1 MKNLLSNQ
9 PSVCALFVI
18 GAHGLASVSSGHGGR
33 YLGPTDSIVSL
44 TGPVSPGPGPTNT
57 GPITVATST
66 GPDLAIWDFWWGS
79 NQHAFL
85 NRNAPRLTRDWGDYG
100 DFCFGF
106 FEPRED
112 PQRPSEALVR
122 GTVVPALLKVLEE
135 ETNRDIVTGSLIALA
150 KIGDAAPKGGSAGF
164 GEVAKGFLRSEDQ
177 IVSETAALA
186 LGVLGK
192 SEAVPVLTSLWRGD
206 EEGQRLV
213 GKTVP
218 FRTRAFAGYALGLI
232 GAQTAE
238 NKTRRAIALRLLEIL
253 ETDRSAQPDLKVS
266 AINALGIIPLDW
278 PDGESVGA
286 APETSAAANRAT
298 LVRHLLSRLSTKHP
312 RGSGRGEDP
321 RIRAQY
327 PIAIA
332 RLLALHDGLPKE
344 LRGVRRGAIKSLLEW
359 LAEDPAPSQGLV
371 QQSACIALG
380 MIGNAS
386 GHGTDGEI
394 NRLALKALTR
404 IANGS
409 GDRQAKFFALM
420 AIGQLGSRAGRGP
433 DVHRE
438 LQEEAELTMLRSL
451 KRGKPQEQAWAAL
464 ALGVYGNT
472 LNATGAG
479 VPPRVVLAVRLM
491 AESEESPYIIGS
503 YAIALG
509 LMSDTESQDELL
521 GYLKEK
527 RFSTDEARGHI
538 AMGLGLMEATTAV
551 APINVLIRL
560 AKLRPNFVQQAAP
573 ALGLLGNQAAIP
585 GLIQM
590 LTEAKGTAAQASI
603 ATALGLIGHTES
615 IAPLT
620 EVLLDTGERRVTHT
634 ARAYAA
640 VALGL
645 VCDNDYLPWNLKYS
659 YNVNHAAHVETL
671 ANVAGTG
678 ILSIL

>member
-1 MKNLLSNQ
+1 MKILLSNR
-9 PSVCALFVI
+9 PSACVLFVT
-18 GAHGLASVSSGHGGR
+18 GAFGLASVSSGHGGR
-33 YLGPTDSIVSL
+33 YLGPSDSIVSF
-44 TGPVSPGPGPTNT
+44 TGPVSPGPGPSNT
-57 GPITVATST
+57 GPNKVATST
-66 GPDLAIWDFWWGS
+66 DPDLAIWDFWWGS

-85 NRNAPRLTRDWGDYG
+85 NHNAPRWTRHWAVDD
-100 DFCFGF
+100 CSF
-106 FEPRED
+106 FSEPSDD
-112 PQRPSEALVR
+112 PNRPSEALVR

-150 KIGDAAPKGGSAGF
+150 KIGDADSKDGSVRF
-164 GEVAKGFLRSEDQ
+164 GEVAKGLLRSKDQ

-192 SEAVPVLTSLWRGD
+192 SEAVPALTSLWRGGK
-206 EEGQRLV
+206 EGQRLV

-218 FRTRAFAGYALGLI
+218 LRTRAFAGYALGLI
-232 GAQTAE
+232 GAEAAE
-238 NKTRRAIALRLLEIL
+238 NETRRAIALPLLDIL

-278 PDGESVGA
+278 PDGKSTGN
-286 APETSAAANRAT
+286 APEASAAANRAT
-298 LVRHLLSRLSTKHP
+298 LVRHLLSHLNTEHLK
-312 RGSGRGEDP
+312 GSGREEDP
-321 RIRAQY
+321 RIRAHY
-327 PIAIA
+327 PMAIA
-332 RLLALHDGLPKE
+332 RLLALHDDLPKE
-344 LRGVRRGAIKSLLEW
+344 FWGVRSDAIKSLLEL
-359 LAEDPAPSQGLV
+359 LAEDSVPSQV
-371 QQSACIALG
+371 PVRQSACIALG

-386 GHGTDGEI
+386 GHGTEGEI

-404 IANGS
+404 IADGS
-409 GDRQAKFFALM
+409 GDRQARFFALM

-438 LQEEAELTMLRSL
+438 LQEDAEMTMLRSL
-451 KRGKPQEQAWAAL
+451 KGGGSTEQAWAAL

-472 LNATGAG
+472 LNASGAG
-479 VPPRVVLAVRLM
+479 VPPRVVLAVR
-491 AESEESPYIIGS
+491 SEAQKQGHPHVIGS

-551 APINVLIRL
+551 APINALVRR
-560 AKLRPNFVQQAAP
+560 AKLRPDFVQQAAP

-585 GLIQM
+585 GLIQL
-590 LTEAKGTAAQASI
+590 LTEAKGSTAQASI

-620 EVLLDTGERRVTHT
+620 EVLLDTGEVRLTHT

-671 ANVAGTG
+671 VSVAGTG